1 MPSSVIKLP
10 LKLRLLFTVFKFI
23 LNLSRRQNGTVNRR
37 LINFFDLKNPPSKTP
52 RKGVVS
58 SDTVIEA
65 SRNLW
70 FRLYTPDTTVNGSER
85 LPVVVYFHGGGFV
98 LSSPSSFAF
107 DDWCRQLVRELR
119 TAVVSVNYRLAPEH
133 RFPTQ
138 YEDGFDAL
146 KFLDDNL
153 DKLPVNVDPKLCFL
167 AGDSAGGNLAHHV
180 AVKASKYE
188 FSRLKLMGL
197 IAIQPFFG
205 GEERTESEIQNSRGP
220 LLSLEDTDWYWKA
233 FLPNGSDRD
242 HPAANVFG
250 PKSTVDLSRVKYP
263 ATLILMGGL
272 DILKDWQRKYY
283 DGLKK
288 AGKEV
293 DLLQD
298 SNAFHG
304 SYVFKEL
311 PVASFFVKG
320 IQDFMQKHLNKE
332 NC

>member
-10 LKLRLLFTVFKFI
+10 LKLRLLFAVYKFI
-23 LNLSRRQNGTVNRR
+23 LNLSRRQNSTVNRR
-37 LINFFDLKNPPSKTP
+37 LINFFDLKNPLSKTP

-58 SDTVIEA
+58 SDAVIEA

-70 FRLYTPDTTVNGSER
+70 FRLYTPDTTVNGGGR
-85 LPVVVYFHGGGFV
+85 LPR
-98 LSSPSSFAF
+98 AT
-107 DDWCRQLVRELR
+107 RR
-119 TAVVSVNYRLAPEH
+119 VVSVNYRLAPEH
-133 RFPTQ
+133 QFPTQ

-146 KFLDDNL
+146 KFLDDNV

-167 AGDSAGGNLAHHV
+167 AGDSAGGNLAHHL
-180 AVKASKYE
+180 AVKAGEYE

-205 GEERTESEIQNSRGP
+205 GEERTESEIRNFGGP
-220 LLSLEDTDWYWKA
+220 LCLWRIQIGQVS
-233 FLPNGSDRD
+233 G
-242 HPAANVFG
+242 NVDFDG
-250 PKSTVDLSRVKYP
+250 
-263 ATLILMGGL
+263 
-272 DILKDWQRKYY
+272 WQRKYY

-298 SNAFHG
+298 PNAFHG

-311 PVASFFVKG
+311 PGSAFFVKG